1 MAGRLCGIVAL
12 ALGLS
17 CGGTGGSGG
26 SAALQ
31 DAGSVSPDGG
41 AASQDGGQTDAGS
54 LPPDGGAP
62 GQDAGQSD
70 AGSDGGAP
78 PDACRALMTATPGRP
93 VVYRTDALPPY
104 EYGMPVTTDG
114 RGEVLVPISA
124 HFDSLSLSIFDPSGR
139 LLSSSATV
147 GGGSLG
153 RDAIGVADGFIGV
166 QSLDS
171 ESPGP
176 PQHRV
181 AKVFSDGGAQET
193 EFAAS
198 LASQGQDPR
207 GGMLVLVSATETL
220 AAYDPDLG
228 VRWQTPLPITDW
240 DPTDNSERLPVGVD
254 TGGNSLVLF
263 PPAGN
268 EPSHPQDGGVMGIW
282 TDAQGRPG
290 AAFDVQQSAPAFCL
304 RLMPSLTGGLF
315 VRESCPEE
323 SGRFLASFKSLDP
336 HPGPAPDWLVQRPAI
351 DLHRIRSGTGYAAIH
366 AANEVSTLTGRTGC
380 SIEVLTPDGRSCG
393 RVDFGPSVAASDS
406 TTTDAG
412 RSPAPSC
419 ALAVG
424 TDGTVIALTE
434 EGNPVNGTNR
444 WTWHWWPGFFR

>member
-1 MAGRLCGIVAL
+1 
-12 ALGLS
+12 
-17 CGGTGGSGG
+17 
-26 SAALQ
+26 
-31 DAGSVSPDGG
+31 
-41 AASQDGGQTDAGS
+41 
-54 LPPDGGAP
+54 
-62 GQDAGQSD
+62 
-70 AGSDGGAP
+70 
-78 PDACRALMTATPGRP
+78 
-93 VVYRTDALPPY
+93 
-104 EYGMPVTTDG
+104 
-114 RGEVLVPISA
+114 
-124 HFDSLSLSIFDPSGR
+124 
-139 LLSSSATV
+139 
-147 GGGSLG
+147 
-153 RDAIGVADGFIGV
+153 
-166 QSLDS
+166 
-171 ESPGP
+171 
-176 PQHRV
+176 
-181 AKVFSDGGAQET
+181 
-193 EFAAS
+193 
-198 LASQGQDPR
+198 
-207 GGMLVLVSATETL
+207 
-220 AAYDPDLG
+220 
-228 VRWQTPLPITDW
+228 
-240 DPTDNSERLPVGVD
+240 VD

-351 DLHRIRSGTGYAAIH
+351 DLHRIRSGTGYAAIN